1 MSETTS
7 ATTPP
12 AGTAAAPQAGI
23 TTVEVQTP
31 QAGTT
36 PAGQTPA
43 PETVDALPKWAQ
55 DLIKEVRGEAAGH
68 RTKLQAIEAERT
80 KAEQAEAVK
89 RGEWEKV
96 ATDRQAEIDRL
107 SGEVA
112 KRDRDAL
119 VARIATAH
127 KLPAEL
133 ADLLQGEDET
143 ALADHAKRLAKL
155 VKPAGAP
162 DTEGGSAN
170 RGGASRPNA
179 AANGKPQDGKT
190 PAYSFLPA
198 GAVPIPD

>member
-7 ATTPP
+7 ATTPQ
-12 AGTAAAPQAGI
+12 AGTVAAPQAGT

-31 QAGTT
+31 LAGTT
-36 PAGQTPA
+36 PAGQTPP
-43 PETVDALPKWAQ
+43 PETVDTLPKWAQ

-68 RTKLQAIEAERT
+68 RTKLQAIEAEKT
-80 KAEQAEAVK
+80 KAEQADAAK

-119 VARIATAH
+119 VSKIAAAH
-127 KLPAEL
+127 KLPTDLAE
-133 ADLLQGEDET
+133 LLQGDDET
-143 ALADHAKRLAKL
+143 ALNDHAKRLAKH
-155 VKPAGAP
+155 VKPVGAP

-170 RGGASRPNA
+170 RGGANRPNA
-179 AANGKPQDGKT
+179 GANGKTQDGKL